1 MVRRPQSTCATRV
14 VVAFV
19 VLGALSA
26 RSTIAHAQSARAS
39 FLLQML
45 RSNPEPRVRTNAALR
60 LGELR
65 EADSVPPLLA
75 VLNAERDATVQATI
89 IATLATIGDP
99 RALSA
104 VQALTRSS
112 SRDVQTQARRA
123 VTLLQA
129 AAARTPSPNNGTN
142 TNTNTGTPT
151 PSTATPVVLI
161 AAGRVNLQTG
171 VAATLQSSV
180 QRALEGALDARGEVV
195 RHSGSSSQASSTI
208 RSRHLRGAHQFDVN
222 VQSVSQAGAG
232 YRVAIS
238 IVVSSYPGRA
248 YEFDASS
255 TVTVSGGA
263 DPQQGAINTAMNS
276 VVNRALTQVLAS
288 IR

>member
-129 AAARTPSPNNGTN
+129 AAARTPSTNNGTN
-142 TNTNTGTPT
+142 TNTNTPT